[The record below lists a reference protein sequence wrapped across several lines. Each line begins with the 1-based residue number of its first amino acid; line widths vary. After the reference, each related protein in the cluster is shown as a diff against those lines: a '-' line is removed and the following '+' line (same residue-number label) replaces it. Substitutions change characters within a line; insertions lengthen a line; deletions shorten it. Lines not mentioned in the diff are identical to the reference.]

1 MLAIRPRA
9 HTLLVLALLLL
20 ITTLLLLLLHAD
32 PAHAVT
38 DPNEPADDD
47 VVTATHL
54 VSWVQVQSLHWTNT
68 VSEFPDTCPR
78 STVTTTPSW
87 A

>member
-38 DPNEPADDD
+38 DPKEPADDD

-54 VSWVQVQSLHWTNT
+54 VWWVQVQNLHWTNT
-68 VSEFPDTCPR
+68 VSSSPTSPR
-78 STVTTTPSW
+78 PTLTTTP
-87 A
+87 